1 MKFEYQ
7 SIGPPIDLCILAL
20 EQCIHLGLPP
30 SWVHTLHVGPGLLSG
45 ARGIVRHLI
54 DGTKD
59 NPFVPQIN
67 IVVEQEFE
75 RLEWCIESMGA
86 AWGSNPY

>member
-7 SIGPPIDLCILAL
+7 SIGAPIDLCTTAL
-20 EQCIHLGLPP
+20 EQCIHQGLPP
-30 SWVHTLHVGPGLLSG
+30 AWIYTLHVGPALLSG
-45 ARGIVRHLI
+45 ARGILRYMV

-67 IVVEQEFE
+67 IILEPEYCAN
-75 RLEWCIESMGA
+75 EWCLESQGVA
-86 AWGSNPY
+86 FGSNPR